1 MSVAHS
7 LKTYF
12 INLANKKFPIYF
24 GPKASQGMS
33 LQSMPNAS
41 RGLIVTNTTVQE
53 ACAQCIQT
61 IGHQLGIS
69 TKVLALEDGE
79 SFKTLATVSH
89 IIDTCIEHQMTR
101 HDIIIAV
108 GGGVVGDMAGFA
120 AASYLRGI
128 PFIQVPTSLL
138 GQVDAAIGGK
148 TGVNHAHGKNL
159 IGAFY
164 QPIQTIIDPALLE
177 SLKPEQM
184 KEGLAEIVKYA
195 VIMDKPLFWYIE
207 QHLSAIQSCRYS
219 SCPDIWHYLI
229 EKSIQNKALVV
240 SQDEKEAQLRE
251 ILNHGHTIGH
261 AMESALGYADISH
274 GQAVAVGMVVE
285 AHLAMTHRYLS
296 NDTYQKIH
304 GLIQSLGFELAV
316 PSIPESKFLS
326 ALTRDKKVKKGE
338 VRFVVPTDIG
348 QTKVISGITEAAII
362 DSIQACLGEVFA

>member
-12 INLANKKFPIYF
+12 INLSTKKYPIYF
-24 GPKASQGMS
+24 GPKASQGMV

-53 ACAQCIQT
+53 ACDDCIKT
-61 IGHQLGIS
+61 IGHQLGIRPM
-69 TKVLALEDGE
+69 VLALEDGE
-79 SFKTLATVSH
+79 SFKTLASVAR
-89 IIDTCIEHQMTR
+89 IIDACIEHQMTR

-164 QPIQTIIDPALLE
+164 QPIQTIIDPTLLE

-207 QHLSAIQSCRYS
+207 QHLSAIQSCRYA

-240 SQDEKEAQLRE
+240 SQDEKETKLRE
-251 ILNHGHTIGH
+251 ILNYGHTIGH
-261 AMESALGYADISH
+261 AMESALGYADISQ

-285 AHLAMTHRYLS
+285 SYLAMKHRHLS
-296 NDTYQKIH
+296 NATYQKIH
-304 GLIQSLGFELAV
+304 SLIQNLGFELCV
-316 PSIPESKFLS
+316 QSFTESKFLS
-326 ALTRDKKVKKGE
+326 ALIRDKKVKKGE

-348 QTKVISGITEAAII
+348 QTKVISSLTEDEII
-362 DSIQACLGEVFA
+362 HAMQDCLGAVFS